1 MRNPVLSGGR
11 ARRIALTLA
20 TGLTALCLT
29 LPALAIDTGGGGG
42 TSSGGSSSSGSS
54 SHSSSSS
61 NNMKPAP
68 TMHPAK
74 PAARLIDLN
83 DARKLI
89 AGSDWPGAIK
99 LLRQIVVQQPRNADA
114 LNLLGYSLRQAGQM
128 AEAES
133 WYLKALKLKPNHL
146 GANEYLG
153 ELYAMTGQMPKAEAR
168 LKAIARICGNTSC
181 EEYKDL
187 AKVIAAKA

>member
-61 NNMKPAP
+61 NNMMPAP

-74 PAARLIDLN
+74 PAARLIDSFISTPPRSL
-83 DARKLI
+83 
-89 AGSDWPGAIK
+89 
-99 LLRQIVVQQPRNADA
+99 QPA
-114 LNLLGYSLRQAGQM
+114 LSAAAAPPRPSFTQ
-128 AEAES
+128 
-133 WYLKALKLKPNHL
+133 
-146 GANEYLG
+146 
-153 ELYAMTGQMPKAEAR
+153 
-168 LKAIARICGNTSC
+168 
-181 EEYKDL
+181 L
-187 AKVIAAKA
+187 A